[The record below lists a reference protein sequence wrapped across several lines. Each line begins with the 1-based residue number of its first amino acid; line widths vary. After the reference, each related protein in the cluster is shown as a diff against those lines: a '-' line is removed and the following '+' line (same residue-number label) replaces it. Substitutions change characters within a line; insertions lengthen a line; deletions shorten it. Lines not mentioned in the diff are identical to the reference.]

1 MLLKKNQSEL
11 PGEFYSE
18 TLMVSAIHRGLISWV
33 GLSPLA
39 TMMRTPV
46 FALSRERTIIQSL
59 SGEQVILLCAL
70 GSSALLW
77 LLFVLRLRQL
87 TGQLRARMAERLTE
101 REKVAREL
109 HDTLLQSVGALILR
123 FQTAAERIPQNDP
136 TRQMLEEALGQSDEV
151 LEQLREQV
159 LGSGVS
165 SAESNELPQA
175 FAAVCQQLKRENPA
189 DFSVVVN
196 GDPRELNPM
205 VRDEV
210 YRIGREA
217 ITNSFHHANAG
228 RCETEINYD
237 RTQLRIGFRDD
248 GCGVNATVLQAGHR
262 SGHWG
267 LPGMYE
273 RARRIGA
280 ELEVWSRQG
289 VGTEVEVRVPAAMA
303 YRSNEH
309 ASRWRWLRRLA
320 SGGS

>member
-1 MLLKKNQSEL
+1 
-11 PGEFYSE
+11 
-18 TLMVSAIHRGLISWV
+18 MVSAIHRGVTGWV
-33 GLSPLA
+33 ASTPLVA
-39 TMMRTPV
+39 TLCTPA
-46 FALSRERTIIQSL
+46 FALNRQRAIIQSL
-59 SGEQVILLCAL
+59 SGERFILLCVL
-70 GSSALLW
+70 GASGLLW

-109 HDTLLQSVGALILR
+109 HDSLLQTVGGLILR

-136 TRQMLEEALGQSDEV
+136 TRQMLEEALSQSDQV

-159 LGSGVS
+159 LGTGVS
-165 SAESNELPQA
+165 SGKPNELPQA
-175 FAAVCQQLKRENPA
+175 FAAVCRELKRENPA

-196 GDPRELNPM
+196 GNPRELHPM

-217 ITNSFHHANAG
+217 ITNSFHHANAA

-248 GCGVNATVLQAGHR
+248 GCGVDATVLETSRR
-262 SGHWG
+262 SGQWG

-280 ELEVWSRQG
+280 HLEVWSRPG
-289 VGTEVEVRVPAAMA
+289 VGTEVEVRVPATLA
-303 YRSNEH
+303 YRSNKH
-309 ASRWRWLRRLA
+309 ASRWQWLRRLA
-320 SGGS
+320 SGGG